1 MTYGDTVLDKD
12 VAVFKA
18 CSDATRLR
26 ILFLLTER
34 ELCVC
39 EIMAVLDMPQGKIS
53 RHLAVLKQCGLLTD
67 RRDGVWIYYAL
78 ARDSSIALKYVTVY
92 LVSARQVHKRI
103 LADLD
108 RLRGLASEGKI
119 CVPQPSMALLQVDE
133 REEPALHVQPLLSRE
148 ER

>member
-1 MTYGDTVLDKD
+1 MEED

-53 RHLAVLKQCGLLTD
+53 RHLSVLKQCGLLTD

-78 ARDSSIALKYVTVY
+78 AKDSSIALRYVTVY
-92 LVSARQVHKRI
+92 LVSARQVHDRV
-103 LADLD
+103 LADLE
-108 RLRGLASEGKI
+108 RLRELVNQGRI
-119 CVPQPSMALLQVDE
+119 CVPQPSLSLLQIDD
-133 REEPALHVQPLLSRE
+133 REEPAHGQSMLYRE
-148 ER
+148 EL

>member
-1 MTYGDTVLDKD
+1 MENDL
-12 VAVFKA
+12 AVFKA

-39 EIMAVLDMPQGKIS
+39 EIMTVLDLPQGKIS
-53 RHLAVLKQCGLLTD
+53 RHLAVLKQSGLLTD

-92 LVSARQVHKRI
+92 LVSARQVHERA

-108 RLRGLASEGKI
+108 RLRGLAGEGKI
-119 CVPQPSMALLQVDE
+119 CVPQPSMAQLLADD
-133 REEPALHVQPLLSRE
+133 REDPVVQGQTMFLRE
-148 ER
+148 KR

>member
-1 MTYGDTVLDKD
+1 MDTD

-53 RHLAVLKQCGLLTD
+53 RHLAVLKQHGLLKD

-78 ARDSSIALKYVTVY
+78 ATDSSIALKYVSVY
-92 LVSARQVHKRI
+92 LVSARQVHARVQ
-103 LADLD
+103 ADLD
-108 RLRGLASEGKI
+108 RLRGLARQGKI
-119 CVPQPSMALLQVDE
+119 CVPQPSMALLQVDD
-133 REEPALHVQPLLSRE
+133 REDPAVHGQSMIYRE
-148 ER
+148 LQ

>member
-1 MTYGDTVLDKD
+1 MEKD

-39 EIMAVLDMPQGKIS
+39 EIMAVLDLPQGKIS
-53 RHLAVLKQCGLLTD
+53 RHLSVLKQYGLLTD
-67 RRDGVWIYYAL
+67 RRDGVWIYYGL
-78 ARDSSIALKYVTVY
+78 AKDSSIALKYVTVY
-92 LVSARQVHKRI
+92 LVSARQVHDRV

-108 RLRGLASEGKI
+108 RLRELASEGRI
-119 CVPQPSMALLQVDE
+119 CVPQPSMALLQSDDRADPVF
-133 REEPALHVQPLLSRE
+133 HGQPLPSGEDR
-148 ER
+148 

>member
-1 MTYGDTVLDKD
+1 MLIALGCSDMDND

-53 RHLAVLKQCGLLTD
+53 RHLAVLKQYGLLKD

-78 ARDSSIALKYVTVY
+78 ATDSSIALKYVSVY
-92 LVSARQVHKRI
+92 LVSARQVHERVQ
-103 LADLD
+103 ADLV

-133 REEPALHVQPLLSRE
+133 REDPALHGRSLI
-148 ER
+148 

>member
-1 MTYGDTVLDKD
+1 MDKD
-12 VAVFKA
+12 LAVFKA

-39 EIMAVLDMPQGKIS
+39 EIMTVLDLTQGKVS
-53 RHLAVLKQCGLLTD
+53 RHLAVLKQHGLIRG

-78 ARDSSIALKYVTVY
+78 ASDSSIALKYVTVY
-92 LVSARQVHKRI
+92 LVSARQVHKRV

-108 RLRGLASEGKI
+108 RLRGLAGEGKI
-119 CVPQPSMALLQVDE
+119 CVPHPSMVLLQADE
-133 REEPALHVQPLLSRE
+133 REEPALRGQPLLPGEAR
-148 ER
+148 

>member
-1 MTYGDTVLDKD
+1 MDGD

-53 RHLAVLKQCGLLTD
+53 RHLAVLKQYGLLTD

-78 ARDSSIALKYVTVY
+78 ATDSPIALKYVSVY
-92 LVSARQVHKRI
+92 LVAARQVHERVQ
-103 LADLD
+103 ADLD
-108 RLRGLASEGKI
+108 RLRGLAGEGRI
-119 CVPQPSMALLQVDE
+119 CVPRPSMALLQVDE
-133 REEPALHVQPLLSRE
+133 PEDPALRGPSMI
-148 ER
+148 

>member
-1 MTYGDTVLDKD
+1 MDKD
-12 VAVFKA
+12 LAVFKA

-53 RHLAVLKQCGLLTD
+53 RHLAVLKQYGLLTG

-92 LVSARQVHKRI
+92 LVSARQVHERV

-108 RLRGLASEGKI
+108 RLRRLAGQGKI
-119 CVPQPSMALLQVDE
+119 CVPQPSIAVLQADD
-133 REEPALHVQPLLSRE
+133 REDPVLQGQTSLPGDGR
-148 ER
+148 

>member
-1 MTYGDTVLDKD
+1 MDKD

-26 ILFLLTER
+26 ILFLLTEG

-39 EIMAVLDMPQGKIS
+39 EIMAILDLPQGKVS
-53 RHLAVLKQCGLLTD
+53 RHVAVLRQYGLITD

-92 LVSARQVHKRI
+92 LVSARQVHDRV

-108 RLRGLASEGKI
+108 RLRGLASQGKI
-119 CVPQPSMALLQVDE
+119 CVPRPSMVQLQVDD
-133 REEPALHVQPLLSRE
+133 REDPHAHGQPLPVE
-148 ER
+148 GA

>member
-1 MTYGDTVLDKD
+1 MDKD
-12 VAVFKA
+12 LAVFKA

-53 RHLAVLKQCGLLTD
+53 RHLAVLKQYGLLTG

-78 ARDSSIALKYVTVY
+78 ATDSSIALKYVSVY
-92 LVSARQVHKRI
+92 LVSARQVHERV

-108 RLRGLASEGKI
+108 RLRGLAGQGKI
-119 CVPQPSMALLQVDE
+119 CVPQPSMAALQADDREDPVSHGQALLPGDG
-133 REEPALHVQPLLSRE
+133 R
-148 ER
+148 

>member
-1 MTYGDTVLDKD
+1 MEKD
-12 VAVFKA
+12 LAVFKA

-53 RHLAVLKQCGLLTD
+53 RHLAVMKQSGLLTD
-67 RRDGVWIYYAL
+67 RRDGVWIYYGL
-78 ARDSSIALKYVTVY
+78 AKDSSIALKYVTVY
-92 LVSARQVHKRI
+92 LVSARQVHERV

-108 RLRGLASEGKI
+108 RLRGLASQGKI
-119 CVPQPSMALLQVDE
+119 CVPQPSMALLRIDDDDASAESGMPVE
-133 REEPALHVQPLLSRE
+133 AMGGM
-148 ER
+148 

>member
-1 MTYGDTVLDKD
+1 MGDMDLDND
-12 VAVFKA
+12 LAVFKA

-53 RHLAVLKQCGLLTD
+53 RHLAVLKQSGLLTG

-92 LVSARQVHKRI
+92 LVSARQVHERI

-108 RLRGLASEGKI
+108 RLRGLAGEGKI
-119 CVPQPSMALLQVDE
+119 CVPQPSLAQLQADD
-133 REEPALHVQPLLSRE
+133 REEPAFFDRLMLSRE

>member
-1 MTYGDTVLDKD
+1 MDEDL
-12 VAVFKA
+12 AVFKA

-39 EIMAVLDMPQGKIS
+39 EIMTVLDMPQGKIS
-53 RHLAVLKQCGLLTD
+53 RHLAVLKQYGLLTD

-78 ARDSSIALKYVTVY
+78 ARDTSIALKYVTVY
-92 LVSARQVHKRI
+92 LVSARQVHDRI

-108 RLRGLASEGKI
+108 RLRGLASQGRI
-119 CVPQPSMALLQVDE
+119 CVPHPSLARLQMDDREDTLGPGQPFSVRGEQ
-133 REEPALHVQPLLSRE
+133 
-148 ER
+148 